1 MTLLVPAAGALPDD
15 QLARIAR
22 FVTLLARQT
31 D

>member
-1 MTLLVPAAGALPDD
+1 MTLLVTASDALPDD
-15 QLARIAR
+15 ELTRIAR